1 MAEFTRRVAR
11 AAETILENER
21 LTADLDDAAAKV
33 LLEWGVACAER
44 IAQGTAGLDD
54 AEAERVMSPRLRATR
69 RLMRSVNRW
78 IASRWEMDA
87 ESSAA
92 VLTQIIDQ
100 AAIIYGEE
108 FEPPVQE
115 QRDAFVKQIPALV
128 DRPAQLIADLRALV
142 EHAEDDSACDA
153 GGK

>member
-1 MAEFTRRVAR
+1 
-11 AAETILENER
+11 
-21 LTADLDDAAAKV
+21 
-33 LLEWGVACAER
+33 
-44 IAQGTAGLDD
+44 
-54 AEAERVMSPRLRATR
+54 
-69 RLMRSVNRW
+69 MRSVNRW

-128 DRPAQLIADLRALV
+128 DRPPQLIADLRALV